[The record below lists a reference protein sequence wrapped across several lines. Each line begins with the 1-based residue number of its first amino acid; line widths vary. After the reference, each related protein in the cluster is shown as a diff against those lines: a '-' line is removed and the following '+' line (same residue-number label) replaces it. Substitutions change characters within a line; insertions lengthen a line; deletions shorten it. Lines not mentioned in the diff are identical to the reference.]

1 MSMSVATLWGFMRW
15 AGGNLTVPTGP
26 HIDEIDVEF
35 VVTRNMI
42 FLSGRKNILK
52 KYILEK
58 SKMLD

>member
-1 MSMSVATLWGFMRW
+1 MRW

-58 SKMLD
+58 SKMLE